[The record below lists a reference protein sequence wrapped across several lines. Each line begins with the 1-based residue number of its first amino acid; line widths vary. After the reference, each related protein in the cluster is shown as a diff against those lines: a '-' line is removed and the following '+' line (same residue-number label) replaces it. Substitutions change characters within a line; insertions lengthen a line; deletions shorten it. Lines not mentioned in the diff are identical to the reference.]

1 MDMCHLLPY
10 RAARYASKFS
20 YDALQDMSRE
30 LLALEKDEREEVA
43 SREYLF
49 VEHSRHDRVNDV
61 QQVEPLRTLPRTPD
75 PISSKI
81 GFLCWAAT

>member
-30 LLALEKDEREEVA
+30 LLAPEKGEREKVA
-43 SREYLF
+43 SRE
-49 VEHSRHDRVNDV
+49 
-61 QQVEPLRTLPRTPD
+61 Q
-75 PISSKI
+75 
-81 GFLCWAAT
+81 FL